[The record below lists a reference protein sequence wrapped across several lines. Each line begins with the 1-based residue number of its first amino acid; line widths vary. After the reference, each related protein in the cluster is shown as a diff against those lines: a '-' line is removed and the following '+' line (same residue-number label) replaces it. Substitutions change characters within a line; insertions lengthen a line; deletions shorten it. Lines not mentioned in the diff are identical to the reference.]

1 MELSISGP
9 RTNDH
14 DRIAILR
21 TGLAVALVS
30 LSVMVYQIVLLDKE
44 LGFLFASRKWTA
56 ALGLGVSGAVLAMVL
71 LITSWT
77 AWGPRMGRWFGMLLA
92 VLNQLGTL
100 NFFLFLIPVVA
111 FSYLLLGPQAYFFDN
126 LSMRLSAFALA
137 VFVGAM
143 LLMACG
149 SLRGW
154 LESLVASWLLVGI
167 GYKIAAFIPGLSTYP
182 FSLGWSEAS
191 RYYYASLLFSK
202 QVYGVSAQP
211 SVLHPT
217 RYMMQ
222 AIPFLIPG
230 LPLWFHRLWQVVLWL
245 GVTGGTAYLLAK
257 RLSISNAW
265 FRFLFILWGAL
276 FLFQGPV
283 YYHLLVSALIVL
295 WGFDSRSFW
304 KSLLVVL
311 LASAWAGISRI
322 NWAPVPGLL
331 AASIYFLE
339 VKFGLTGKPS
349 PGKAQRLT
357 SADGE
362 REQPPE
368 NVIAWKELAG
378 YFLQPA
384 LWVILGT
391 LVAFG
396 SQALY
401 ILWSGADPSLFASSL
416 SSDLLW
422 YRLFPNPTFPLGIL
436 PGILIVSAPL
446 AIVLVKGMEGLHPLR
461 KLAEGSIL
469 LVLFLGGVVVSTK
482 IGGGSN
488 LHNMDAFLTSLL
500 VLGAFAFF
508 GRTVPDV
515 SKATIRRNFYPI
527 LLGFTVIVPV
537 VLAVSQGGPA
547 KLPEGQRVKA
557 ALMTL
562 RALTQDAVAQ
572 NGEVLFI
579 SQRHLLTFGYIQGVP
594 LVEKYENVFLM
605 EMAMAGN
612 ERYLN
617 AFYNDVRNHRFSLII
632 SDPLGGRIKGSEYP
646 FGEENDVWIERITR
660 PLLKYYQRK
669 QLLKRVGV
677 EVLEPRQ

>member
-1 MELSISGP
+1 MDLSISEL

-14 DRIAILR
+14 DRMAILR
-21 TGLAVALVS
+21 AGLAVMIVS
-30 LSVMVYQIVLLDKE
+30 LSVMVYQIILLDKE

-77 AWGPRMGRWFGMLLA
+77 AWGLKIGRWFGMLLV
-92 VLNQLGTL
+92 VLNRLGRL
-100 NFFLFLIPVVA
+100 NLFLFLIPVAA

-126 LSMRLSAFALA
+126 LSVRLSSFGLA
-137 VFVGAM
+137 VFAGAI
-143 LLMACG
+143 LLMASG
-149 SLRGW
+149 L
-154 LESLVASWLLVGI
+154 LPDLLVALAASWLLVGS
-167 GYKIAAFIPGLSTYP
+167 GYKIAAFIPDVSTYP

-191 RYYYASLLFSK
+191 RYYYASLFFSR

-217 RYMMQ
+217 RYMLQ
-222 AIPFLIPG
+222 AIPFLISG

-245 GVTGGTAYLLAK
+245 GITGGTAYLLAK
-257 RLSISNAW
+257 RLSISNVWA
-265 FRFLFILWGAL
+265 RFLFVLWAAL
-276 FLFQGPV
+276 FLLQGPV
-283 YYHLLVSALIVL
+283 YYHLLVSALVVL
-295 WGFDSRSFW
+295 WWFDSRSFW

-311 LASAWAGISRI
+311 VASAWAGISRI

-339 VKFGLTGKPS
+339 VRLGPADKLKPE
-349 PGKAQRLT
+349 KTQRLT
-357 SADGE
+357 GSGATD
-362 REQPPE
+362 EQLSDRA
-368 NVIAWKELAG
+368 IAWKGLVA
-378 YFLQPA
+378 YFLEPA
-384 LWVILGT
+384 VWIGSGT

-401 ILWSGADPSLFASSL
+401 VLWSRADPSFFASSL

-422 YRLFPNPTFPLGIL
+422 YRLLPNPTFPLGIL

-488 LHNMDAFLTSLL
+488 LHNMDAFLTLL
-500 VLGAFAFF
+500 FVLGAYVFF
-508 GRTVPDV
+508 GRIVPDV
-515 SKATIRRNFYPI
+515 RKTGMRRNFSPI
-527 LLGFTVIVPV
+527 LLGFAVIVPV
-537 VLAVSQGGPA
+537 VLAVSQGGPL
-547 KLPEGQRVKA
+547 KLSETQRAEA
-557 ALMTL
+557 ALTTL
-562 RALTQDAVAQ
+562 RDLTQDAAGQ

-617 AFYNDVRNHRFSLII
+617 TFYNDIRNHRFSLII
-632 SDPLGGRIKGSEYP
+632 SDPLGARIKGSEYP

-660 PLLKYYQRK
+660 PLLEYYQRK
-669 QLLKRVGV
+669 ELLKSVGI
-677 EVLEPRQ
+677 EVLEPRR